1 MAKIN
6 RNIFQKNV
14 QNAAL
19 FVLSDILIIIS
30 YDLQLLTSIML
41 HKMRII

>member
-1 MAKIN
+1 VAKIN

-30 YDLQLLTSIML
+30 MIL
-41 HKMRII
+41 HTMHLCYIKVYA